1 MCLLMKIATST
12 INQPPNDVKSLLL
25 PKYETI
31 NNPIVSEFISSVPS
45 SLEDSAYRIT
55 HSPAHLFPKSDRI
68 IDNRIELQKAIDKY
82 QSQAGTLTAG
92 VSDSLMFLDNPTTK
106 IFVSIHQPNLFAYSG
121 VFKKIVLLQSLK
133 NLIERQEGRNR
144 VKIVNLFLIVDHD
157 FIDEIWIRLAQL
169 PSVRHSLGRLELR
182 LPISISD
189 RWKMV
194 CNVPKPRKTVLEYWR
209 EQICLWIMKNSA
221 SYKATKLN
229 MLDKFEQFWREV
241 EFSYS
246 KAKSYSDFN
255 SFLMSRIVNK
265 VWNYD
270 TLFVRLTDLSTAFE
284 DGFRY
289 LMDNFIGYSD
299 SLRKAES
306 MILSHNIDA
315 RVSSNTY
322 LNAPLWLHCEC
333 GSKASVKIQ
342 RMKEQKEETMLKGT
356 CLSCKNNLQINIST
370 ETKGNEEAV
379 FQQLSPRAIPILLL
393 LTRDLGIEC
402 YASGTGGVD
411 YMVVGSLVF
420 NKLSIN
426 MPLVLLWPSR
436 DDYYGIGQSEA
447 LQSIQLTQKSD
458 VLPYLESLKQKEAEY
473 MNKIEPIIEERT
485 DRIKAGMSIDVLLSE
500 LFRLKKDQRKI
511 RQLIKVASKV
521 KNAVYMSPCFVDYAV
536 NVGMAETEVQWREHL
551 SKNDNLAAPIHMTRS
566 NL

>member
-1 MCLLMKIATST
+1 MKITTST
-12 INQPPNDVKSLLL
+12 INQSPNDVKSLLL
-25 PKYETI
+25 AKYETI

-45 SLEDSAYRIT
+45 SLVDAAYRIT
-55 HSPAHLFPKSDRI
+55 HSPANLFPTSDRI
-68 IDNRIELQKAIDKY
+68 IDNRIKLQKAIDKY
-82 QSQAGTLTAG
+82 QSQAGTLTSG
-92 VSDSLMFLDNPTTK
+92 VSDSLMLLDSPTTK
-106 IFVSIHQPNLFAYSG
+106 IFVTIHQPNLFAYSG
-121 VFKKIVLLQSLK
+121 VFKKVVLLQSLR
-133 NLIERQEGRNR
+133 NMIERQERLNK
-144 VKIVNLFLIVDHD
+144 VKLINLFLIVDHD

-182 LPISISD
+182 LPVSISD

-194 CNVPKPRKTVLEYWR
+194 CNVPKLGKTVLEYWR
-209 EQICLWIMKNSA
+209 EEICLWIMKNSA
-221 SYKATKLN
+221 SHKATKSI
-229 MLDKFEQFWREV
+229 MLDNFEQFWREV

-255 SFLMSRIVNK
+255 SFLISRIVNK

-270 TLFVRLTDLSTAFE
+270 TLFVRLTDLSAAFE

-289 LMDNFIGYSD
+289 LIDNYRGYSD
-299 SLRKAES
+299 SLREAEG
-306 MILSHNIDA
+306 MFLSHNIDT
-315 RVSSNTY
+315 RVSSTTY

-342 RMKEQKEETMLKGT
+342 RRNGQKQKEETMLNGT
-356 CLSCKNNLQINIST
+356 CLSCKKNLQINISA
-370 ETKGNEEAV
+370 ETKAKEVTASH
-379 FQQLSPRAIPILLL
+379 QLSPRAIPILLL

-473 MNKIEPIIEERT
+473 RNKIEPIIEERT

-500 LFRLKKDQRKI
+500 LFRLKEDQRKI

-521 KNAVYMSPCFVDYAV
+521 KNESLFC
-536 NVGMAETEVQWREHL
+536 RL
-551 SKNDNLAAPIHMTRS
+551 CR
-566 NL
+566 